1 MSKID
6 RLCLGCMK
14 DKEGEKVC
22 PFCGYEEAPQEPY
35 LPLRTVL
42 QERYTIGKLISAN
55 GESAVYLGWDNVL
68 GAPIEIREFFPTTL
82 AGRSADGVTVQILSG
97 CEAVY
102 RDYLGDFLRLA
113 RTLARMRELP
123 AMVPVY
129 DIFEANGT
137 AYTISEHTD
146 SVTLK
151 DYLEK
156 RVGRVE
162 WEQARSMFLPVLNLV
177 SELAA
182 SGIHHLGI
190 SPSTLLMGKN
200 GKLRLTGFSIP
211 ALRTAHTDLKPEFFP
226 GFTPVEQYYDDMPVG
241 VWSDIYSL
249 SAVIFTALMGSAPP
263 DARQRLTDER
273 LPAPASIAQ
282 SLPPNVTS
290 ALAKGLRPD
299 PNQRTR
305 SMELFKSELTQ
316 MPNVTT
322 VLDELKQDT
331 AVISGTTT
339 TIPSAASQPV
349 SSGKNGKQKKK
360 PPFLMI
366 ALISVS
372 AVLLIVVAIL
382 LFTLFG
388 GNNTGI
394 DSSDSSLESSEM
406 SENSSEEELTAP
418 NIIGRDYES
427 LRDNSPWDYI
437 TIEMAGEVFDDTIAE
452 GTIASQD
459 PEPGTPIQ
467 EGTIIRVYVSRG
479 SKMREVPNVAGMTSE
494 QAVNELKSQGFNAT
508 PVEKSGTNVPDG
520 QVIETDPPA
529 GESVEYGSQVFVF
542 VSNNATSSSSQPS
555 PSSSSSTAPPE
566 ESSTASTS
574 SDSGELSE
582 TTE

>member
-22 PFCGYEEAPQEPY
+22 PFCGYEDGPQEPY

-42 QERYTIGKLISAN
+42 QERYTIGKMLSAN
-55 GESAVYLGWDNVL
+55 GESATYLGWDNVL

-82 AGRSADGVTVQILSG
+82 SGRAADGISVQVLSG

-113 RTLARMRELP
+113 RTLARMRDLP
-123 AMVPVY
+123 AIVPVY

-156 RVGRVE
+156 RVGRLE

-190 SPSTLLMGKN
+190 SPSTLLVGKN

-211 ALRTAHTDLKPEFFP
+211 ALRTAHSDLKPEFFP
-226 GFTPVEQYYDDMPVG
+226 GFTPVEQYYDDMPQG

-249 SAVIFTALMGSAPP
+249 SAVIFMALMGSAPP

-282 SLPPNVTS
+282 TLPPNVTS

-299 PNQRTR
+299 PSLRTR
-305 SMELFKSELTQ
+305 SMELFKNELTQ

-331 AVISGTTT
+331 AVISSTGAV
-339 TIPSAASQPV
+339 PPAASSAAS
-349 SSGKNGKQKKK
+349 SAGGKKK
-360 PPFLMI
+360 PPYLMI

-372 AVLLIVVAIL
+372 AVLLIVIVIL

-388 GNNTGI
+388 GSDGGS
-394 DSSDSSLESSEM
+394 DSSDSSIESSEM
-406 SENSSEEELTAP
+406 SESSGEEGLTAP
-418 NIIGRDYES
+418 DTVGRDYES
-427 LRDNSPWDYI
+427 LRSNSPWDYV

-459 PEPGTPIQ
+459 PEAGTPIQ

-479 SKMREVPNVAGMTSE
+479 AKMREIPNVAGMTSD
-494 QAVNELKSQGFNAT
+494 QAVSTLEQRGFKVT
-508 PVEKSGTNVPDG
+508 SVQKSGSNMPNG
-520 QVIETDPPA
+520 QAIETDPPA
-529 GESVEYGSQVFVF
+529 GETAEYGSEIFLF
-542 VSNNATSSSSQPS
+542 ISNNTSSSQQP
-555 PSSSSSTAPPE
+555 SSSTAPPV
-566 ESSTASTS
+566 ESSSSEAPASEP
-574 SDSGELSE
+574 DVAAE
-582 TTE
+582 